1 MRSLYNK
8 PLDQTIT
15 GLWLRVDDAYK
26 KAFFFIVVVNLLAF
40 GFEMTN
46 LTIHHDDIW
55 QIFLEDNI
63 LGYYLG
69 RFGLGW
75 LHYKVQN
82 AHIMP
87 FLQMAQGIILMT
99 AYGMVIS
106 YLWGIR
112 KTVDIVIVSSTVC
125 VFPYMAQIYTYNAA
139 MATYPIAHL
148 LSAVAVL
155 LSTRAKLIH
164 IAIASVLYV
173 AAFSIYQSV
182 IANAATIFCMWALS
196 NLLFNNDYK
205 DSFLRSMIKPTV
217 SACLSVIAGSLLY
230 FVVVSF
236 MDINFDSYQD
246 AEQAFSFKGSF
257 NPLYAATEV
266 INGSRSFFL
275 WPEHYFP
282 NSLKKLQLIFLAA
295 ATIFCLWLPKGFP
308 AKIIATVILVLS
320 ILTPRILQMVHPA
333 GVYHNLTLTAYA
345 VSVAGFVMVINR
357 ARFTLTRNLSIIIAV
372 FLIGGYIVQ
381 CNWISTVNYLNTQ
394 AHYATLTQ
402 ILARV
407 RSLPVE
413 WNGEKIIVV
422 GSYKM
427 KQDYPYKMATGVA
440 TDYIDMKPQHMQQLA
455 RLMRDDITFTPASPG
470 TPGALEYAM
479 THSPWPHPSS
489 VGIVNGTGVVVL
501 SNDHLDYNLQK
512 SETNAPGSQNQAY
525 PAKESR
531 QQTVK

>member
-1 MRSLYNK
+1 MRRLYNR
-8 PLDQTIT
+8 PIDQTIAE
-15 GLWLRVDDAYK
+15 LWNRVDDAYK
-26 KAFFFIVVVNLLAF
+26 KAFFFIVGVNLLAF

-46 LTIHHDDIW
+46 LTVHHDDIW
-55 QIFLEDNI
+55 QIFLEDDI

-87 FLQMAQGIILMT
+87 FLQMVQGIILMT

-106 YLWGIR
+106 YLWGLR
-112 KTVDIVIVSSTVC
+112 RTVDIVLVSSIVC

-139 MATYPIAHL
+139 MATYPVAHL
-148 LSAVAVL
+148 LAAVAVL
-155 LSTRAKLIH
+155 LSTRAKPVH
-164 IAIASVLYV
+164 VAIASILYV

-182 IANAATIFCMWALS
+182 IANAATIFCLWALS
-196 NLLFNNDYK
+196 NLLFNDEYK
-205 DSFLRSMIKPTV
+205 GSFLKSMLKPAF
-217 SACLSVIAGSLLY
+217 SACLSVIVGSLLY
-230 FVVVSF
+230 FGAVSF

-246 AEQAFSFKGSF
+246 AGQAFSLTGGFS
-257 NPLYAATEV
+257 PLHAATEV
-266 INGSRSFFL
+266 INGTRSFFL

-282 NSLKKLQLIFLAA
+282 DSLKKLQLIFLAA
-295 ATIFCLWLPKGFP
+295 ATILCLWLPKGFP
-308 AKIIATVILVLS
+308 AKIIATVILALS
-320 ILTPRILQMVHPA
+320 ILTPRILQLVHPA

-357 ARFTLTRNLSIIIAV
+357 ARFTLTRNLSIIFAV

-381 CNWISTVNYLNTQ
+381 CSWISTVNHLNTQ

-413 WNGEKIIVV
+413 WSGENVVVV

-427 KQDYPYKMATGVA
+427 KQDYIYKIATGVA
-440 TDYIDMKPQHMQQLA
+440 TGYMDMKAQHMQRLA
-455 RLMRDDITFTPASPG
+455 RLMRDDINFIPAGPD
-470 TPGALEYAM
+470 TPGALEYAK
-479 THSPWPHPSS
+479 THSAWPHPTS
-489 VGIVNGTGVVVL
+489 VGVVDGTGVVVL
-501 SNDHLDYNLQK
+501 SNDNLDHGLQK
-512 SETNAPGSQNQAY
+512 PEASTWQ
-525 PAKESR
+525 PASS
-531 QQTVK
+531 VPN